1 MEYAVMHPRAK
12 LELLW
17 VRWLRK
23 GISYFISWH
32 IYFFLPAVHPCPR
45 QLWAEVVAQPWH
57 SPGLVQSEGGTEA
70 ALRLAP
76 RFPSDRLWETAKNV
90 GLGIDGQL
98 CWGQVKRRCEVL

>member
-1 MEYAVMHPRAK
+1 MTEYAVMHPRAK

-45 QLWAEVVAQPWH
+45 LPWAEVVAQPWH
-57 SPGLVQSEGGTEA
+57 SPGLDQSEGGTEA
-70 ALRLAP
+70 ALQLAP
-76 RFPSDRLWETAKNV
+76 WLRETAENV
-90 GLGIDGQL
+90 GLGIDGQS
-98 CWGQVKRRCEVL
+98 CWGQVKRRHKVL